1 MSAFSG
7 LFRQAVAALIVLLC
21 LAVPAPAEDDNAR
34 AERFDGLIEGLN
46 SSSTGRARVLESIY
60 SELRGPDGTEMQRV
74 LREALSRPNTLIL
87 QGAVEGMAMLGDTR
101 DVANLD
107 ILLATTDKME
117 VKAVVLRL
125 LPAFCLA
132 TERARF
138 AYIDYASGYQ
148 TSPNPAVLEPLR
160 RPPLTRRGRLDAT
173 LERLQGR
180 VIRSIAA
187 QFDPVGA
194 ALPHLEDVRYGPAA
208 RTAIAHYVGDS
219 LGNDPSRW
227 SRIWAAQGRDTEY
240 RVPGEIEEIRLAA
253 LTSLSDMGAEGLPE
267 VLAAF
272 DLLFETGDATQ
283 RQAAFETMAV
293 MCRVG
298 FAGYPALAAMTIESD
313 EAVEAEN
320 WRRRIESNVNLAV
333 YTAAGATKTLH
344 ESMHGDAGVFVAAAG
359 ALGAALSFPRD
370 YPDGDGRLLASR
382 ADGVGM
388 LERLMLYPDID
399 REKRASVVAAM
410 ASVGAPESVVA
421 LTSLVNSPYTTADF
435 GNDGTL
441 MAEAVVDALRDIAV
455 GGQDGRADARRAL
468 LMLLEDER
476 QFPPVRP
483 GTPPVGMA
491 HMVLWRLQRLARSN
505 DISFRPGD
513 WRERLGW

>member
-1 MSAFSG
+1 MKTLRFLAG
-7 LFRQAVAALIVLLC
+7 LLLLLC
-21 LAVPAPAEDDNAR
+21 LAGTAPAEDDHAR

-46 SSSTGRARVLESIY
+46 SSSAGRARILEMIY

-74 LREALSRPNTLIL
+74 LREALSRNNTLIL
-87 QGAVEGMAMLGDTR
+87 QGAVEGMAMLGDNR

-107 ILLATTDKME
+107 ILLATSDKME
-117 VKAVVLRL
+117 VKAAVLRL
-125 LPAFCLA
+125 LPAFCLP
-132 TERARF
+132 TERSRF
-138 AYIDYASGYQ
+138 AYISYATGYQ
-148 TSPNPAVLEPLR
+148 TTPNQAALEPLR

-208 RTAIAHYVGDS
+208 RMSIAHYVGDS
-219 LGNDPSRW
+219 LGNDPNRW

-240 RVPGEIEEIRLAA
+240 RVPGEVEEIRLAA

-272 DLLFETGDATQ
+272 DLLFDTGTPTQ
-283 RQAAFETMAV
+283 YQAAFETMAV
-293 MCRVG
+293 MCRTA

-320 WRRRIESNVNLAV
+320 WRRRRIESNANLAV
-333 YTAAGATKTLH
+333 YTAAGATKALRS
-344 ESMHGDAGVFVAAAG
+344 SMHGDAGVFVAAAG

-370 YPDGDGRLLASR
+370 YPDDDGRLAAAR
-382 ADGVGM
+382 ADGVGI
-388 LERLMLYPDID
+388 LERLMMYPDID
-399 REKRASVVAAM
+399 REKRSAVVDAM

-421 LTSLVNSPYTTADF
+421 LMSLANSPYTTADF

-441 MAEAVVDALRDIAV
+441 MAEAVVDSLRDIAV
-455 GGQDGRADARRAL
+455 GGQDGRAAARRAL
-468 LMLLEDER
+468 LGLLEDDR

-483 GTPPVGMA
+483 GTPPVGMS

-513 WRERLGW
+513 WKERLGW